1 MRRKIFALALALC
14 MIFGVFAAVACSGNE
29 IPDGDG
35 LIHVDSVQ
43 FDGEDTL
50 SLQVGQSVALSYTVL
65 PENAITKA
73 ARLTSSDDSVVSV
86 DGDSIRAEKVGSAT
100 VTVTTI
106 DSAKTDTVQVNV
118 SDIVV
123 LDSNKYSAELVPE
136 RDARIDFHADG
147 SVSYGD
153 RATVTV
159 KQNGSVLG
167 VYPVTVDFGNNASCL
182 LEDLGIT
189 ETGKYDF
196 EVAFPGN
203 PDAAL
208 DAVWVSDVE
217 QRYYV
222 TQAEGWSASAA
233 PVTGGWEAADQ
244 HGTLKEDQV
253 IVATGADTFGAVGL
267 NVTLNNGRAP
277 FIRFRV
283 ANLDRAVWAAKVLA
297 TVTADGRTVY
307 VGADSRIVE
316 EVSDTE
322 VTVDLRETTV
332 KIISSP
338 TSLVGTG
345 EFLSL
350 GDIEGDYQV
359 TLQLFIVGTNGA
371 RDGSVTMESVE
382 IFREDG
388 ERTAAVRTDKYVGL
402 ESATAADVNVNI
414 GETATVTPSLVG
426 AGGAAPSFA
435 EVIYVPQDESIATVS
450 YGGVVKGVGG
460 GTTTVEIRR
469 YDGLKLGEFTVNVRV
484 PVQSLSFD
492 TLSAELTPNGRL
504 DLAQKLQ
511 IAPST
516 ATNKGVTF
524 ESSNTGVV
532 TVSADGVVTAVGTG
546 NAKIT
551 AVSLDDGTK
560 TAQIEIIV
568 SDAIVPVESIS
579 LDHSSETLQVGGTL
593 ALHAEISPSSATNKT
608 LVWSSSDSGVAAV
621 DADGNVTAVGA
632 GTAAITVTADGT
644 QVTASCTVTVEAQ
657 QFRYVAETGAF
668 ADDLLYLG
676 FGGVQDGDTVIL
688 TFEKEGATFTA
699 IGAIGKGYASLYI
712 GDIQDFEAGTYTV
725 TVSVTRDG
733 GPAAGFTC
741 TSAKK
746 YDIVY
751 DACAEGEW
759 LRDWGGAITQD
770 GSAFSST
777 GDMAAIQQT
786 PTLGAG
792 NYKLIVHSASFE
804 SLGGGAMYA
813 FKFTLNGG
821 GEVAVGGDLISTY
834 AEVIDLQSRGF
845 GEGGTIKFSV
855 IVQNAKVTFGTLAVV
870 SGETALEAV

>member
-1 MRRKIFALALALC
+1 MKRKIFAVALAFC
-14 MIFGVFAAVACSGNE
+14 MIFSILGAVGCSENE

-35 LIHVDSVQ
+35 LIHVNSVQ
-43 FDGEDTL
+43 FEGEDTL
-50 SLQVGQSVALSYTVL
+50 SLQVGQSAELSYTVL

-73 ARLTSSDDSVVSV
+73 ARLTSSDSAVVSV
-86 DGDSIRAEKVGSAT
+86 DGNSIKAEKVGSAT

-106 DSAKTDTVQVNV
+106 DSAKTDTVQINV
-118 SDIVV
+118 TDIVI
-123 LDSNKYSAELVPE
+123 LDSNKYSAEIVPD
-136 RDARIDFHADG
+136 RDARIDFHADS

-153 RATVTV
+153 RASVTV
-159 KQNGSVLG
+159 KRNGSMLG
-167 VYPVTVDFGNNASCL
+167 VYLVSVDFDNNVSCL
-182 LEDLGIT
+182 VEDLGIT
-189 ETGKYDF
+189 EVGKYDF

-203 PDAAL
+203 PNASL

-233 PVTGGWEAADQ
+233 PATGGWEAADQ

-267 NVTLNNGRAP
+267 NVTLNNEQAP

-283 ANLDRAVWAAKVLA
+283 ANLDKAVWSAKVLA
-297 TVTADGRTVY
+297 TVTVDGKTVY

-316 EVSDTE
+316 EVSDME

-371 RDGSVTMESVE
+371 RDGAVTMESVE

-388 ERTAAVRTDKYVGL
+388 GRTAAVRTDKYVGI

-426 AGGAAPSFA
+426 AGGAVPSFA
-435 EVIYVPQDESIATVS
+435 EVIYVSQDESIATVS

-469 YDGLKLGEFTVNVRV
+469 YDGVKLGEFTVSVRV
-484 PVQSLSFD
+484 PVQSISFN
-492 TLSAELTPNGRL
+492 TLSAELVPNGTL
-504 DLAQKLQ
+504 DLMQKLQ
-511 IAPST
+511 VMPAT
-516 ATNKGVTF
+516 ATNKAVTF

-532 TVSADGVVTAVGTG
+532 TVSADGGVTAVGTG

-551 AVSLDDGTK
+551 AVSQDDVTK

-568 SDAIVPVESIS
+568 SKTIVPVESIS
-579 LDHSSETLQVGGTL
+579 LDHSAETLPIGGSL
-593 ALHAEISPSSATNKT
+593 ALNAEISPASATNKT
-608 LVWSSSDSGVAAV
+608 LVWSSSDTGVATV
-621 DADGNVTAVGA
+621 DSNGKVTAVGA
-632 GTAAITVTADGT
+632 GTATITATADGT
-644 QVTASCTVTVEAQ
+644 QVTALCTVTVEAQ
-657 QFRYVAETGAF
+657 QFIYTAEDGAF
-668 ADDLLYLG
+668 TDDLLYLG
-676 FGGVQDGDTVIL
+676 FGGVQNGDVATL
-688 TFEKEGATFTA
+688 TFEKDGGTFTA
-699 IGAIGKGYASLYI
+699 DGTIGQNHASLYI
-712 GDIQDFEAGTYTV
+712 GDIQGFAAGTYTV
-725 TVSVTRDG
+725 TVSVLRG
-733 GPAAGFTC
+733 GEPVTGFTC

-746 YDIVY
+746 YDVVY
-751 DACAEGEW
+751 DACTQGEW
-759 LRDWGGAITQD
+759 ASDWGGTVTQD
-770 GSAFSST
+770 GNAFSST
-777 GDMAAIQQT
+777 GDMSAIKQT

-792 NYKLIVHSASFE
+792 NYKLIVHAASFE

-821 GEVAVGGDLISTY
+821 GEIAVGGDQIAPY

-845 GEGGTIKFSV
+845 GNGGTINFSL
-855 IVQNAKVTFGTLAVV
+855 IVQNGKVTFGTLAVV
-870 SGETALEAV
+870 SGETVLETA